1 MSKFLQTFVL
11 LIALCGC
18 QRLKPLTIQ
27 TGQGDVVYRVEVA
40 STDAERI
47 KGLMWREH
55 LRTDSGMIFLFSDDH
70 PQPVAMWMKNT
81 LISLDMLFLS
91 KDFKIIG
98 IVQNTKP
105 MSLEMIRPTTQY
117 VVVVIELN
125 AGQVK
130 EHGIKLGN
138 QVIFDMPLD

>member
-1 MSKFLQTFVL
+1 MSKFLKIFVL
-11 LIALCGC
+11 MMALCGC
-18 QRLKPLTIQ
+18 QKLKPLTIQ
-27 TGQGDVVYRVEVA
+27 TGQGDVVYHVEVA

-91 KDFKIIG
+91 KEFQIIG

-105 MSLEMIRPTTQY
+105 MSLDMIRPTTQY
-117 VVVVIELN
+117 VAAVVELN

-130 EHGIKLGN
+130 EHGIKIGD
-138 QVIFDMPLD
+138 QVIFDMQHN